1 MKTHAPFP
9 PTNSNTAKLIK
20 GGKMYFD
27 VLKEII
33 QKSKSSIFLQTYI
46 LKDDETGKL
55 IAEELI
61 QAAKR
66 NVKVFILLD
75 GFASG
80 NLQDS
85 FINNLKSAGIELLF
99 FKPVF
104 KNNHIYYSRRLH
116 HKVVVVDGRFSL
128 IGGLNIANRYN
139 EINNH
144 KAWLDFAVLLE
155 GEASLQVENY
165 CKQVRL
171 KTTKKEVKTNSEIIN
186 LYNVVS
192 LDNQSNVK
200 IRRNDWLMHLNE
212 ISSNYIE
219 MLRNAHHEVLILCSY
234 FIPGKVLRRS
244 MANASR
250 RGVKITVITAGQS
263 DVPFTKQA
271 ERWLYD
277 WLLRNNI
284 KIYEYQ
290 NNVLHGKLA
299 VSDQTTVTIGSYNI
313 NNLSTY
319 VCLELNAEIKNKLFA
334 QNVQNTLLGIIEKEC
349 IEINSISHHHQKN
362 WLNQFFRWCS
372 YQLLRFVLLMF
383 TVNLKREN

>member
-80 NLQDS
+80 NLHES
-85 FINNLKSAGIELLF
+85 FINNFKSAGIELLF

-116 HKVVVVDGRFSL
+116 HKVVVADGSFSL

>member
-1 MKTHAPFP
+1 
-9 PTNSNTAKLIK
+9 
-20 GGKMYFD
+20 
-27 VLKEII
+27 
-33 QKSKSSIFLQTYI
+33 
-46 LKDDETGKL
+46 
-55 IAEELI
+55 
-61 QAAKR
+61 
-66 NVKVFILLD
+66 
-75 GFASG
+75 
-80 NLQDS
+80 
-85 FINNLKSAGIELLF
+85 
-99 FKPVF
+99 
-104 KNNHIYYSRRLH
+104 LH

-144 KAWLDFAVLLE
+144 KAWLDFAVLLD
-155 GEASLQVENY
+155 GDASQQVENY

-171 KTTKKEVKTNSEIIN
+171 KTTKIEVETNSEITN
-186 LYNVVS
+186 RLNEVP
-192 LDNQSNVK
+192 LENQSIVK

-244 MANASR
+244 MAYASR

-263 DVPFTKQA
+263 DVPLTKQA

-284 KIYEYQ
+284 TIYEYQ

-299 VSDQTTVTIGSYNI
+299 VSDQNTVTIGSYNI

-334 QNVQNTLLGIIEKEC
+334 QNVQNTLLGIIENEC
-349 IEINSISHHHQKN
+349 IEINSKTHHHQKN
-362 WLNQFFRWCS
+362 WLKQFFRWCS
-372 YQLLRFVLLMF
+372 YQLLRFVLMMF
-383 TVNLKREN
+383 TFNLKREN

>member
-1 MKTHAPFP
+1 MKTHAPLSS
-9 PTNSNTAKLIK
+9 TNSNTAKLINS
-20 GGKMYFD
+20 GRIYFD
-27 VLKEII
+27 TLTALI

-46 LKDDETGKL
+46 FKDDETGKL

-66 NVKVFILLD
+66 KVKIYILLD
-75 GFASG
+75 GFASS
-80 NLQDS
+80 NLHES
-85 FINNLKSAGIELLF
+85 FINNLKSVGIELFF

-116 HKVVVVDGRFSL
+116 HKIIVVDGRFSL
-128 IGGLNIANRYN
+128 IGGLNIADRYN

-155 GEASLQVENY
+155 GEASLQAENY

-171 KTTKKEVKTNSEIIN
+171 KTTKIEIETNSEIIN
-186 LYNVVS
+186 RFNEIPT
-192 LDNQSNVK
+192 DNQCIVK

-219 MLRNAHHEVLILCSY
+219 MLRNANEEILILCSY

-244 MANASR
+244 MAYASR

-263 DVPFTKQA
+263 DVPLTKHA

-290 NNVLHGKLA
+290 NTVLHGKLA
-299 VSDQTTVTIGSYNI
+299 VSDQTNVTIGSYNI

-334 QNVQNTLLGIIEKEC
+334 QNVQHTLLEIIEKEC
-349 IEINSISHHHQKN
+349 IEINSKFHHQQKN

-372 YQLLRFVLLMF
+372 YQLLRFVLLIF
-383 TVNLKREN
+383 TFNLKREN

>member
-9 PTNSNTAKLIK
+9 PTYSNTAKLIK

-27 VLKEII
+27 TLIELI
-33 QKSKSSIFLQTYI
+33 QKSKSNIFLQTYI

-66 NVKVFILLD
+66 NINIYILLD
-75 GFASG
+75 GFASS
-80 NLQDS
+80 NLHDS
-85 FINNLKSAGIELLF
+85 FIHKLKTADIEILF

-116 HKVVVVDGRFSL
+116 HKIVVVDGKYSL

-144 KAWLDFAVLLE
+144 KAWLDFAVLIE
-155 GEASLQVENY
+155 GESSLQVENY

-171 KTTKKEVKTNSEIIN
+171 KTTKIEVVTNSEIIN
-186 LYNVVS
+186 RFNEIPV
-192 LDNQSNVK
+192 DNQCIVK

-219 MLRNAHHEVLILCSY
+219 MLRNANHEILILCSY

-263 DVPFTKQA
+263 DVPLTKHA

-299 VSDQTTVTIGSYNI
+299 VSDQNTVTIGSYNI

-334 QNVQNTLLGIIEKEC
+334 QNVQNTLLGIIENEC
-349 IEINSISHHHQKN
+349 IEINSIFHYHQKN

-372 YQLLRFVLLMF
+372 YQTLRFVLLIF
-383 TVNLKREN
+383 TFNLKREN

>member
-80 NLQDS
+80 NLHES
-85 FINNLKSAGIELLF
+85 FINNFKSAGIELLF

>member
-20 GGKMYFD
+20 GGKIYFD
-27 VLKEII
+27 VLKELI

-128 IGGLNIANRYN
+128 MGGLNIANRYN

-165 CKQVRL
+165 CRQVRL
-171 KTTKKEVKTNSEIIN
+171 KTTEIEVETNSEIIN
-186 LYNVVS
+186 PFNDIPLE
-192 LDNQSNVK
+192 NQCNVK

-250 RGVKITVITAGQS
+250 RGVKITVITASQS
-263 DVPFTKQA
+263 DVPLTKQA

-299 VSDQTTVTIGSYNI
+299 VSDENIVTIGSYNI

-319 VCLELNAEIKNKLFA
+319 VCLELNAEIKNTLFA
-334 QNVQNTLLGIIEKEC
+334 QNVQQTLLEIIEKEC
-349 IEINSISHHHQKN
+349 IEINSKTHHHQKN

-383 TVNLKREN
+383 TFNLKREN

>member
-1 MKTHAPFP
+1 MKKNVPLP

-27 VLKEII
+27 VLKYLI
-33 QKSKSSIFLQTYI
+33 QKSESTIFLQTYI
-46 LKDDETGKL
+46 LKDDETGQM
-55 IAEELI
+55 IADELI
-61 QAAKR
+61 TASKR
-66 NVKVFILLD
+66 NVKVYILLD
-75 GFASG
+75 GFASA
-80 NLQDS
+80 NLHVS
-85 FINNLKSAGIELLF
+85 FIKKLKSSGIELLF

-104 KNNHIYYSRRLH
+104 KNNHIYFSRRLH
-116 HKVVVVDGRFSL
+116 HKIVVVDGIYSL

-165 CKQVRL
+165 CKQIRF
-171 KTTKKEVKTNSEIIN
+171 KSTKIEVETNSKTVNQFKDIP
-186 LYNVVS
+186 V
-192 LDNQSNVK
+192 DNQCIVK

-219 MLRNAHHEVLILCSY
+219 MLRNANHEILILCSY

-250 RGVKITVITAGQS
+250 KGVKITVITASQS
-263 DVPFTKQA
+263 DVPLTKHA

-299 VSDQTTVTIGSYNI
+299 VSDQTNVSIGSYNI

-319 VCLELNAEIKNKLFA
+319 VCLELNAEIRNKLFA
-334 QNVQNTLLGIIEKEC
+334 KRVQGTLEEIIEKEC

-372 YQLLRFVLLMF
+372 YQTLRFVLLIF
-383 TVNLKREN
+383 TFNLKREN

>member
-1 MKTHAPFP
+1 MKTHVPFP
-9 PTNSNTAKLIK
+9 PTYSNTAKLIK

-27 VLKEII
+27 TLIEII

-61 QAAKR
+61 QASKR
-66 NVKVFILLD
+66 NINIYILLD
-75 GFASG
+75 GFASS
-80 NLQDS
+80 NLHES
-85 FINNLKSAGIELLF
+85 FIHKLKTAGIEILF

-116 HKVVVVDGRFSL
+116 HKIVVVDGKYSL

-139 EINNH
+139 EINH
-144 KAWLDFAVLLE
+144 QKAWLDFAVLIE
-155 GEASLQVENY
+155 GESSLQVENY
-165 CKQVRL
+165 CKQIRL
-171 KTTKKEVKTNSEIIN
+171 KTTKIDVETNSEIIN
-186 LYNVVS
+186 RINEIPV
-192 LDNQSNVK
+192 DNQCVVK

-219 MLRNAHHEVLILCSY
+219 MLRNAKHEILILCSY

-244 MANASR
+244 MAHASR

-263 DVPFTKQA
+263 DVPLTKHA

-299 VSDQTTVTIGSYNI
+299 VSDQSIVTIGSYNI

-319 VCLELNAEIKNKLFA
+319 VCLELNAEVKNKLFA
-334 QNVQNTLLGIIEKEC
+334 QRVQSTLEEIIEKEC
-349 IEINSISHHHQKN
+349 IEINSNSHHHQKN
-362 WLNQFFRWCS
+362 IFNQFLRWSS
-372 YQLLRFVLLMF
+372 YQTLRFVLLMF
-383 TVNLKREN
+383 TFNLKREN

>member
-1 MKTHAPFP
+1 MKTHAPLSS
-9 PTNSNTAKLIK
+9 TNSNTAKLINS
-20 GGKMYFD
+20 GRMYFD
-27 VLKEII
+27 TLTALI
-33 QKSKSSIFLQTYI
+33 QKSKYSIFLQTYI

-66 NVKVFILLD
+66 KVKIYILLD
-75 GFASG
+75 GFASS
-80 NLQDS
+80 NLHES
-85 FINNLKSAGIELLF
+85 FINNLKSVGIELLF

-116 HKVVVVDGRFSL
+116 HKIVVVDGRFSL

-139 EINNH
+139 EINNL
-144 KAWLDFAVLLE
+144 KAWLDFAVLIE

-171 KTTKKEVKTNSEIIN
+171 KTTKIEIETNSEIIN
-186 LYNVVS
+186 RINEIPLE
-192 LDNQSNVK
+192 NQCIVK

-219 MLRNAHHEVLILCSY
+219 MLRNANHEVLILCSY

-263 DVPFTKQA
+263 DVPLTKNA

-290 NNVLHGKLA
+290 NTVLHGKLA
-299 VSDQTTVTIGSYNI
+299 VSDQTIVTIGSYNI

-334 QNVQNTLLGIIEKEC
+334 QNVQHTLLEIIEKEC
-349 IEINSISHHHQKN
+349 IEINSKFHHLQKN

-372 YQLLRFVLLMF
+372 YQLLRFVLLIF
-383 TVNLKREN
+383 TFNLKREN